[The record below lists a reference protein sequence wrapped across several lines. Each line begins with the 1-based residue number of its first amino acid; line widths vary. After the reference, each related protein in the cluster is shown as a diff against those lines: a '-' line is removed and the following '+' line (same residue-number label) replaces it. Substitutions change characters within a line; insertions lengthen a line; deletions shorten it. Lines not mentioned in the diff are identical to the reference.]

1 MEVPS
6 LLALNAGHRAIG
18 DSLVGLSIQR
28 YPNRKAPRPAVS
40 DDLNATNGLAARPM
54 PHGLKAF
61 FAKRPVA
68 QSDRFEFHHLKTNG
82 KKATYRD
89 VRGNPT
95 IGRFAWLFHSVVP
108 PSDVVSR
115 ARGAAI
121 SIGPNVPVSDR
132 VRLPWRWPATPA
144 LASLP
149 AIWLRP

>member
-68 QSDRFEFHHLKTNG
+68 QFDRFEFHLG
-82 KKATYRD
+82 FAD
-89 VRGNPT
+89 RGF
-95 IGRFAWLFHSVVP
+95 G
-108 PSDVVSR
+108 SR
-115 ARGAAI
+115 CAPR
-121 SIGPNVPVSDR
+121 
-132 VRLPWRWPATPA
+132 
-144 LASLP
+144 
-149 AIWLRP
+149 